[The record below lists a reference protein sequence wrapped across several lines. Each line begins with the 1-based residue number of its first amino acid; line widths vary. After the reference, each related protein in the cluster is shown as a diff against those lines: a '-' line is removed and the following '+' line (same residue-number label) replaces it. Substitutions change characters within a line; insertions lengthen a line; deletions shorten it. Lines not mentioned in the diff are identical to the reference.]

1 MKKELLAEVEGC
13 YVRSCCSIPKYGIVT
28 LQIYRIDS
36 QEIRF
41 ENHCPPERLPERF
54 AEGVEEGVYYFA
66 SEHGIQ
72 GIQVELLDGGWF
84 AQKGFH
90 VCCDAR
96 IVQGVSAEKRSAGRK
111 VNLDKEV

>member
-54 AEGVEEGVYYFA
+54 ARR
-66 SEHGIQ
+66 
-72 GIQVELLDGGWF
+72 QVRET
-84 AQKGFH
+84 
-90 VCCDAR
+90 
-96 IVQGVSAEKRSAGRK
+96 RSVPAIWHRPGSSY
-111 VNLDKEV
+111 

>member
-36 QEIRF
+36 QEILF

-72 GIQVELLDGGWF
+72 GIQVELLDGGWHESDSHKRDFMF
-84 AQKGFH
+84 AAMLALFKVFPQKNE
-90 VCCDAR
+90 
-96 IVQGVSAEKRSAGRK
+96 VQEEK
-111 VNLDKEV
+111 

>member
-1 MKKELLAEVEGC
+1 MDRRCIKC
-13 YVRSCCSIPKYGIVT
+13 YARLRGTNIRIQHRTDKPV
-28 LQIYRIDS
+28 YRIDS

-72 GIQVELLDGGWF
+72 GIQVELLDGGWHESDSHKRDFMF
-84 AQKGFH
+84 AAMLALFKVFPQKNE
-90 VCCDAR
+90 
-96 IVQGVSAEKRSAGRK
+96 VQEEK
-111 VNLDKEV
+111 